1 MLLLATCVLELLLY
15 APVIWRFRVIGLVLL
30 TAAISSLA
38 TTLLIQSPGILSG
51 LTAII
56 AFGRLFNLLRIA
68 EHRMS
73 EKHLYS
79 RTKRSSFVL
88 VCAQVIVL
96 VFGLTPFTQPNL
108 YLNLY
113 LLAAVQLVAAIM
125 LFSITAW
132 NISKTRYRQGTR
144 FFADKELP
152 TVSVLVPARNETSD
166 LEDCLRTILASD
178 YPKLEIIVL
187 DDCSQTKIS
196 DVIKK
201 FAHDGVRF
209 IKGSEPHTKWL
220 AKNQAY
226 ERLRSEASGELLLF
240 CGVDVRLGT
249 HAIRALVTEMQ
260 ARDKQ
265 MISVLP
271 HRLTGDP
278 LSAILQPM
286 RCWWELALPRKL
298 LNKPAVLS
306 TCWLIRAQTLKDFG
320 GFAAVSRSVIP
331 ERFLARACTVDNNYS
346 FIRADAVLGISTQK
360 SFQDQ
365 QATAVR
371 VKYPQLNK
379 RPEMVL
385 ALAVTQSVLLLG
397 PFLALLVGLIQQNS
411 SLIGLSALAVVL
423 LISTHITI
431 VYTTNP
437 PNSIFAVVNFPLAVM
452 IEIITTLSSM
462 YKYEFGEVI
471 WKDRNVCIPVMH
483 VAPHLPKV

>member
-1 MLLLATCVLELLLY
+1 M
-15 APVIWRFRVIGLVLL
+15 
-30 TAAISSLA
+30 
-38 TTLLIQSPGILSG
+38 
-51 LTAII
+51 
-56 AFGRLFNLLRIA
+56 
-68 EHRMS
+68 
-73 EKHLYS
+73 
-79 RTKRSSFVL
+79 
-88 VCAQVIVL
+88 
-96 VFGLTPFTQPNL
+96 
-108 YLNLY
+108 
-113 LLAAVQLVAAIM
+113 
-125 LFSITAW
+125 
-132 NISKTRYRQGTR
+132 
-144 FFADKELP
+144 
-152 TVSVLVPARNETSD
+152 
-166 LEDCLRTILASD
+166 
-178 YPKLEIIVL
+178 
-187 DDCSQTKIS
+187 
-196 DVIKK
+196 
-201 FAHDGVRF
+201 
-209 IKGSEPHTKWL
+209 
-220 AKNQAY
+220 
-226 ERLRSEASGELLLF
+226 
-240 CGVDVRLGT
+240 
-249 HAIRALVTEMQ
+249 
-260 ARDKQ
+260 
-265 MISVLP
+265 
-271 HRLTGDP
+271 
-278 LSAILQPM
+278 
-286 RCWWELALPRKL
+286 
-298 LNKPAVLS
+298 
-306 TCWLIRAQTLKDFG
+306 
-320 GFAAVSRSVIP
+320 IP